1 MKKDS
6 VAREVNFKDLESSE
20 ISLDRKKVILGISR
34 STEYDFPRALL
45 IDHNSTLILSR
56 IKTELGDLITVR

>member
-1 MKKDS
+1 MKKDF

-20 ISLDRKKVILGISR
+20 ISLKRQKVILGIGR

-56 IKTELGDLITVR
+56 IKTQLGDLVTLR